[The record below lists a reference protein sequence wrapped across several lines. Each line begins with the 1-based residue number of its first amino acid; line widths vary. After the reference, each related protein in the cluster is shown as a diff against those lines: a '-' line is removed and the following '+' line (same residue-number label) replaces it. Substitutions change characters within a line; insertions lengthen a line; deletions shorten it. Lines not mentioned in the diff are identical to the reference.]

1 MQAYRR
7 NKLRTACDIVR
18 RISNWPA
25 AWGLRLFPRRQGIQ
39 RLLFRDGLA
48 LHCRGGTRDWDVIH
62 ELCFAGGYAR
72 ALKWLSAQPGEPLV
86 LDLGG
91 NVGVFSLLAA
101 RAHSRARILA
111 FEPGP
116 PNAAMFQQNL
126 YANASLSNRIELRR
140 EAVGGTTRAAKWFFD
155 AANPAGSGLFQ
166 PRGEGVE
173 VRIRAF
179 AEILAE
185 LGAPVALVKTDIEG
199 AEFEVLEHTPSGA
212 WRQVRALSLELHA
225 DPAGRVDG
233 EDLLRRLRSLGFS
246 VEEESVCSFFL
257 HREAAPR

>member
-1 MQAYRR
+1 MQAYRPNR
-7 NKLRTACDIVR
+7 LRTACDIVR

-25 AWGLRLFPRRQGIQ
+25 AWGLRLFPLRQGIQ
-39 RLLFRDGLA
+39 RLRFRDGLA

-101 RAHSRARILA
+101 QAHPRPRIIA

-116 PNAAMFQQNL
+116 PNAEMFEQNL
-126 YANASLSNRIELRR
+126 AANPVLAPRINLRR
-140 EAVGGTTRAAKWFFD
+140 EAVGGTTRIAKWFFD
-155 AANPAGSGLFQ
+155 AMNPGGSGLYQ
-166 PRGEGVE
+166 PHGDGVE

-185 LGAPVALVKTDIEG
+185 LGAPVALVKMDIEG
-199 AEFEVLEHTPSGA
+199 AEFEVLEHTPAEVWQRVS
-212 WRQVRALSLELHA
+212 ALSLELHD
-225 DPAGRVDG
+225 DPAGRTRR
-233 EDLLRRLRSLGFS
+233 EEFLHRLRTLGFS
-246 VEEESVCSFFL
+246 IEEESVCSFFL